1 MNIKKLTLTGAGMV
15 VAAALAAQ
23 PAPAAPTAVLLHPG
37 GALVQEEADVA
48 PDKDG
53 ALRLILPP
61 SADPQSLD
69 MTVPGHAV
77 AVLRFEETAA
87 PEGSAVAELRAQLD
101 EARRALLDVDNAL
114 ADLEARRD
122 YWRRPPVQFADSAP
136 LAGLDEL
143 MRQRLQSFGREEADL
158 NRRAEDL
165 NKRIELLTRQI
176 ELTGGDAA
184 FTRQAVVELAEPV
197 NGPVTVRY
205 AYSLDNAGWRP
216 VYRLEARPG
225 EDRVDLN
232 LEAELWQRSGEDWT
246 GVPLALST
254 ADPRQGM
261 IPPRLS
267 EWLIRPRPAAPQ
279 PAARS
284 ANQMLLSAAPEAA
297 MMADMSSAAG
307 KASAPLYL
315 DGASFESWDLGP
327 RDVPAGPSLR
337 LPLERDT
344 LKAEFSYLLRPSRG
358 EGAYLS
364 AKLDMPELRH
374 YPGGE
379 ALFLV
384 DGVSVG
390 KAPFSLSG
398 DDSRI
403 YFGRDPQVTAVMK
416 RNSQQSGK
424 QGIIDRKQTYTWDWD
439 ITVFNKHSRPVA
451 VRVEEPAPQ
460 SLDEQI
466 AVTVTSAPEAVTEDH
481 TLIWTLDV
489 PAGKSKTIQHKVSLA
504 APTDMNV
511 WEGR

>member
-23 PAPAAPTAVLLHPG
+23 PAPAAPYGRAAASRRSPCPKRKPTSPRTRTALCVLSC
-37 GALVQEEADVA
+37 
-48 PDKDG
+48 
-53 ALRLILPP
+53 PP

-77 AVLRFEETAA
+77 AVSRLREETAA

-101 EARRALLDVDNAL
+101 EARRALLDVDNAR

-216 VYRLEARPG
+216 VYRLEARPRRG
-225 EDRVDLN
+225 PRRSESGSRTVAAQRRGLDRRAPGAVHR
-232 LEAELWQRSGEDWT
+232 RSPSGHDS
-246 GVPLALST
+246 A
-254 ADPRQGM
+254 
-261 IPPRLS
+261 PRLS

-284 ANQMLLSAAPEAA
+284 ANQDAAVRRARSGHDGRCVRPPRARRPRLCIWTARPSNPGTWAPATCPPAPPCACPWSAIP
-297 MMADMSSAAG
+297 SRPNS
-307 KASAPLYL
+307 PTCC
-315 DGASFESWDLGP
+315 GP
-327 RDVPAGPSLR
+327 RAARGPIC
-337 LPLERDT
+337 
-344 LKAEFSYLLRPSRG
+344 RPS
-358 EGAYLS
+358 S
-364 AKLDMPELRH
+364 TCPNWRH

-403 YFGRDPQVTAVMK
+403 
-416 RNSQQSGK
+416 
-424 QGIIDRKQTYTWDWD
+424 
-439 ITVFNKHSRPVA
+439 
-451 VRVEEPAPQ
+451 
-460 SLDEQI
+460 
-466 AVTVTSAPEAVTEDH
+466 
-481 TLIWTLDV
+481 
-489 PAGKSKTIQHKVSLA
+489 
-504 APTDMNV
+504 
-511 WEGR
+511 